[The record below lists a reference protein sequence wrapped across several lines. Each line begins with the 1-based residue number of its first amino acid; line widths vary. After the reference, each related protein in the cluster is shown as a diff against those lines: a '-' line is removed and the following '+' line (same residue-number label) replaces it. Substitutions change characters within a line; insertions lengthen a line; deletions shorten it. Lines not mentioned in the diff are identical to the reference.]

1 MKKNIW
7 ISVFTIIMVV
17 IALFLIKWNQSK
29 VSTFSLKD
37 YQQRIEQFPSEE
49 KVGPIETAKEAKRSA
64 EKIWLKTWGND
75 IKSKKP
81 YKVYYDGE
89 NCAWLVCGTM
99 PIGMPG
105 GVPYIIIQKDTGV
118 ILALWHEK

>member
-7 ISVFTIIMVV
+7 ISAFTIIMVV

-64 EKIWLKTWGND
+64 EKKHRSVRVST
-75 IKSKKP
+75 
-81 YKVYYDGE
+81 
-89 NCAWLVCGTM
+89 T
-99 PIGMPG
+99 
-105 GVPYIIIQKDTGV
+105 
-118 ILALWHEK
+118 